1 MTFLVNLD
9 LNKNE
14 LQNAVIQPLA
24 TAPSNAVQGQV
35 YFNTSD
41 NALYQYSGTQWRK
54 VGVVYNQ
61 SSSTGAVVTGL
72 DSNGNVTATNL
83 IELTL
88 TGYTPVVG
96 GYVSAGSTMQQAF
109 ASLDEAV
116 KNAVAGGGEVN
127 QEAWSYISA
136 GGTTISAGAKK
147 DTFAITGSGAATVS
161 GNATTK
167 TVNIAVEV
175 PTKTSDLE
183 NDSGYISS
191 VPSEY
196 ITETELTTA
205 LNGYVAKSGS
215 TMSGALNMGNNK
227 VTNVTAGTANTDAVN
242 KKQLDDAIAG
252 IGTVFDLK
260 GSKPTYADLPQT
272 GNKIGDVWYVE
283 AESVGYIW
291 LTDTEHPSGKWEKFG
306 ETVDLSG
313 YLQISALAGT
323 TGGSTQTA
331 MTQAA
336 TTNALALKADK
347 TELPAEVKVATGTIT
362 TSLSTV
368 TVNYTGT
375 VISTFVKNT
384 NGEVVLTDVD
394 INSSS
399 VVFTCA
405 NVPTSALTCVVIYV

>member
-24 TAPSNAVQGQV
+24 TAPSNAVQGQI
-35 YFNTSD
+35 YFNTSE
-41 NALYQYSGTQWRK
+41 NALYQYNGTQWRK

-72 DSNGNVTATNL
+72 DSNGNVTDTNV

-88 TGYTPVVG
+88 TGYTPVSG
-96 GYVSAGSTMQQAF
+96 GYVAAGATMQQAF
-109 ASLDEAV
+109 AALDEAV

-127 QEAWSYISA
+127 QEAWSYINA
-136 GGTTISAGAKK
+136 GGTTISASAKK
-147 DTFAITGSGAATVS
+147 DTFKITGSGAVTVS
-161 GNATTK
+161 GDASTK
-167 TVNIAVEV
+167 TVNIDVEV

-196 ITETELTTA
+196 ITETELNTA
-205 LNGYVAKSGS
+205 LGGYVAKSGS
-215 TMSGALNMGNNK
+215 TMSGPLNMGSNK
-227 VTNVTAGTANTDAVN
+227 VTNVSAGTANTDAVN

-252 IGTVFDLK
+252 VGTVFNLK
-260 GSKPTYADLPQT
+260 GSKATVANLPSS
-272 GNKIGDVWYVE
+272 GNKVGDVWYVE
-283 AESVGYIW
+283 SESVGYIW
-291 LTDTEHPSGKWEKFG
+291 LTDTEHPTGRWEQLG
-306 ETVDLSG
+306 PTIDLSG

-323 TGGSTQTA
+323 TGASTQTA

-336 TTNALALKADK
+336 TTSALALKADK

-362 TSLSTV
+362 TALATV

-375 VISTFVKNT
+375 VISTFVKNAS
-384 NGEVVLTDVD
+384 GEVVLTDVD

-405 NVPTSALTCVVIYV
+405 SAPTSALTCVVIYV